1 MTTLT
6 EPGTVTTCRSSRL
19 MWAILGLVLLADA
32 LDVIDATVTNIA
44 APTIAR
50 ELNGGESLIKWLGP
64 AYMLAMGVLLVVGG
78 RLGDKFGQR
87 RLFLIG
93 MGGFTLASAVAG
105 FSPDPALLIVAR
117 VAQGAFGALLI
128 PQGMAIMT
136 KAFDRDMLAKAFGL
150 FGPVLGLS
158 SVGGPVL
165 AGFLISADLF
175 GLSWRPIFLINVV
188 LGVIGLIM
196 AAKILPRDDDGDRST
211 VVDGWASGLLAVTM
225 LGLLYG
231 LIEGSTNG
239 WGAIPI
245 ASITVGVLFF
255 AAFAYRQRTATHPLI
270 KPSLMKN
277 RGFTSG
283 MLVCLVAVAAGTG
296 LLFVLSLFLQE
307 GLHVSPRDTSLG
319 LVPLTLGLVAAGF
332 AAMGGLV
339 AKLGRT
345 LVFIG
350 LTVDL
355 VGCGWVLVLV
365 DHSGTNV
372 SLWALAPAFFV
383 IGVGIG
389 LSFATIPTVAL
400 GDAKP
405 DEAGTASGSFSSI
418 QQLASAIGSA
428 AVTSIFFQAANLRT
442 GPRDESHS
450 HRRSGYHRP
459 QPPGRRPDASQGT
472 IRTPAVSN
480 RPNLARM
487 ASRRAASQP
496 VRQPSSLGRGV
507 CPTQGGY
514 AAAGRCTLAPLAVI
528 IGLARP
534 PQGQRRSGTP
544 GQAPGPGVRSR
555 GSAAR
560 PGRAGCRRRRV
571 AARAWRRC
579 PPRAS
584 PRRRATP
591 RARRR

>member
-1 MTTLT
+1 MITLT
-6 EPGTVTTCRSSRL
+6 EQATVTARRSSCL

-44 APTIAR
+44 APTIAG

-93 MGGFTLASAVAG
+93 ISGFTLASAAAG
-105 FSPDPALLIVAR
+105 FSPDPVLLIVAR

-136 KAFDRDMLAKAFGL
+136 KAFSGDMLARAFGL

-165 AGFLISADLF
+165 AGFLISANVL
-175 GLSWRPIFLINVV
+175 GLSWRPIFLINII
-188 LGVIGLIM
+188 LGVVGLII
-196 AAKILPRDDDGDRST
+196 AVKILPRDGDGDRSV
-211 VVDGWASGLLAVTM
+211 VVDGWASGLLGVAM

-231 LIEGSTNG
+231 LIEGSTSG
-239 WGAIPI
+239 WGVIPI
-245 ASITVGVLFF
+245 VSITAGVLFF
-255 AAFAYRQRTATHPLI
+255 AAFAHRQRTATHPLI

-283 MLVCLVAVAAGTG
+283 LLVCLVAVAAGTG

-339 AKLGRT
+339 ARLGRR

-365 DHSGTNV
+365 DNSGTNV
-372 SLWALAPAFFV
+372 SLRALAPAFFV

-389 LSFATIPTVAL
+389 LSFAAIPVIAL

-405 DEAGTASGSFSSI
+405 DEAGSASGSFSSI

-428 AVTSIFFQAANLRT
+428 AVSSIFFQAGT
-442 GPRDESHS
+442 SGPGH
-450 HRRSGYHRP
+450 
-459 QPPGRRPDASQGT
+459 AMK
-472 IRTPAVSN
+472 V
-480 RPNLARM
+480 
-487 ASRRAASQP
+487 
-496 VRQPSSLGRGV
+496 
-507 CPTQGGY
+507 
-514 AAAGRCTLAPLAVI
+514 TLIVVLAVTA
-528 IGLARP
+528 LSLPVVALMPRKAP
-534 PQGQRRSGTP
+534 PE
-544 GQAPGPGVRSR
+544 
-555 GSAAR
+555 
-560 PGRAGCRRRRV
+560 
-571 AARAWRRC
+571 
-579 PPRAS
+579 PRQ
-584 PRRRATP
+584 
-591 RARRR
+591 

>member
-6 EPGTVTTCRSSRL
+6 EPGAVTTRRSSRL
-19 MWAILGLVLLADA
+19 MWAILWLVLLADA

-44 APTIAR
+44 APTIAG

-93 MGGFTLASAVAG
+93 ISGFTLASAVAG

-165 AGFLISADLF
+165 AGFLISADVF
-175 GLSWRPIFLINVV
+175 GLSWRPIFLINIV
-188 LGVIGLIM
+188 LGVIGLVM
-196 AAKILPRDDDGDRST
+196 AAKILPRDDADRST
-211 VVDGWASGLLAVTM
+211 VVDGWASCLLAVTM

-239 WGAIPI
+239 WGVIPI
-245 ASITVGVLFF
+245 VSIVVGVLFF

-283 MLVCLVAVAAGTG
+283 LLVCLVAVAAGTG

-365 DHSGTNV
+365 DHSGTNIG
-372 SLWALAPAFFV
+372 LWALAPAFFV

-405 DEAGTASGSFSSI
+405 DEAGSASGSFSSI

-428 AVTSIFFQAANLRT
+428 AVTSIFFQAAT
-442 GPRDESHS
+442 
-450 HRRSGYHRP
+450 SGLAHAMK
-459 QPPGRRPDASQGT
+459 ASL
-472 IRTPAVSN
+472 IV
-480 RPNLARM
+480 
-487 ASRRAASQP
+487 
-496 VRQPSSLGRGV
+496 V
-507 CPTQGGY
+507 
-514 AAAGRCTLAPLAVI
+514 LAVTALSLPI
-528 IGLARP
+528 VALMPRK
-534 PQGQRRSGTP
+534 
-544 GQAPGPGVRSR
+544 APSEPHE
-555 GSAAR
+555 
-560 PGRAGCRRRRV
+560 
-571 AARAWRRC
+571 
-579 PPRAS
+579 
-584 PRRRATP
+584 
-591 RARRR
+591 

>member
-6 EPGTVTTCRSSRL
+6 EPGAVTTRRSSRL

-44 APTIAR
+44 APTIAS

-64 AYMLAMGVLLVVGG
+64 AYMLAMGVLLVIGG

-93 MGGFTLASAVAG
+93 MGGFTLASAIAG
-105 FSPDPALLIVAR
+105 FSPDPTLLIVAR

-175 GLSWRPIFLINVV
+175 GLSWRPIFLINIV
-188 LGVIGLIM
+188 LGVTGLIM
-196 AAKILPRDDDGDRST
+196 AVKILPRDDDGDRST
-211 VVDGWASGLLAVTM
+211 VVDGWASGMLAVTM

-231 LIEGSTNG
+231 LIDGSTNG
-239 WGAIPI
+239 WGVIPI
-245 ASITVGVLFF
+245 VSISVGVLFF

-270 KPSLMKN
+270 KPALMKN

-345 LVFIG
+345 LVLIG

-365 DHSGTNV
+365 DHSGTSV

-405 DEAGTASGSFSSI
+405 DEAGSASGSFSSI

-428 AVTSIFFQAANLRT
+428 AVTSIFFQAAT
-442 GPRDESHS
+442 S
-450 HRRSGYHRP
+450 
-459 QPPGRRPDASQGT
+459 
-472 IRTPAVSN
+472 
-480 RPNLARM
+480 
-487 ASRRAASQP
+487 
-496 VRQPSSLGRGV
+496 
-507 CPTQGGY
+507 
-514 AAAGRCTLAPLAVI
+514 
-528 IGLARP
+528 GLAHAMKVSLIVVLAITALSLPVVALMPRKALSE
-534 PQGQRRSGTP
+534 PQQ
-544 GQAPGPGVRSR
+544 
-555 GSAAR
+555 
-560 PGRAGCRRRRV
+560 
-571 AARAWRRC
+571 
-579 PPRAS
+579 
-584 PRRRATP
+584 
-591 RARRR
+591 